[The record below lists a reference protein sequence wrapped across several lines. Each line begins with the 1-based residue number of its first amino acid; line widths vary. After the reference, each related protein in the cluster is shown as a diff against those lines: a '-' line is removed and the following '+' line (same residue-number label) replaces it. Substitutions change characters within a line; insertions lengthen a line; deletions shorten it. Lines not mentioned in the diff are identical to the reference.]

1 MNALSKYRLID
12 STRES
17 SRICIFCVWL
27 SKYAI
32 FFFFNLFNILTIK
45 LNKKRYNQ
53 NSLSIF
59 IEMQKIRIKICC
71 ISSIEE
77 AKLAVAYGASALGLV
92 GHMPSGPGVISDQ
105 QISEITKSV
114 PPLVSTFLLTSETKA
129 TAIID
134 HYKSVNTSTIQ
145 IVDALENRDY
155 EQIKNKL
162 PHVKIVQVIHVVD
175 DKSVAEAIDVSAY
188 VDAILLDSGNP
199 NLSTKELGGTG
210 RTHNW
215 DLSRK
220 IRYQLD
226 IPVILAGGINSN
238 NVKEAIEHVQPFGV
252 DLCSSVRTNGKLD
265 ENKLSAFFQAVQS
278 IHQKKSSI

>member
-1 MNALSKYRLID
+1 
-12 STRES
+12 
-17 SRICIFCVWL
+17 
-27 SKYAI
+27 
-32 FFFFNLFNILTIK
+32 
-45 LNKKRYNQ
+45 
-53 NSLSIF
+53 LSIF

-162 PHVKIVQVIHVVD
+162 PHVKIVQVIHVLD

-220 IRYQLD
+220 IRDQLD

-278 IHQKKSSI
+278 IHQKQSSI